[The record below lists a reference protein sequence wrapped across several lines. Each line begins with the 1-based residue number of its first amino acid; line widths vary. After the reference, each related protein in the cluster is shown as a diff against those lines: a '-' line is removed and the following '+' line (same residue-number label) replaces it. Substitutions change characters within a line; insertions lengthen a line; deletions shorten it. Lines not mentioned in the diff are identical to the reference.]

1 MTLPGGVS
9 VSCMPSDSLGLGA
22 NRRADLGSSDFVVLD
37 RTYSYADGMDEWA
50 KEVRRTGGTE
60 GGWREDFP
68 LNREMPD
75 RLSIDCKALE
85 LPVYPMF
92 WLRMRSFLDW
102 HHAQGRSLSVTPP
115 INKQARESFD
125 QMKVLDRSYVE
136 LRANDE
142 PIVEGDIAVLP
153 VTRLA
158 GYTEVEEV
166 AEATREML
174 EYHYTDVS
182 SLGSACYMAV
192 SELCANAVEHGRNG
206 LGGLC
211 SRPAPKRAAKPSVH
225 SNQ

>member
-1 MTLPGGVS
+1 LDRPSTVVGTGLAGRLSKKEPVWRRIRELHALRFVESRSAPPGWLRLVRLCS
-9 VSCMPSDSLGLGA
+9 
-22 NRRADLGSSDFVVLD
+22 LD

-136 LRANDE
+136 LRANE
-142 PIVEGDIAVLP
+142 APVVEGDIAILP
-153 VTRLA
+153 LTRLA
-158 GYTEVEEV
+158 GHTEVEEV

-182 SLGSACYMAV
+182 PLGSACY
-192 SELCANAVEHGRNG
+192 
-206 LGGLC
+206 GGF
-211 SRPAPKRAAKPSVH
+211 RALR
-225 SNQ
+225 QCR